1 MEPPHIP
8 LLEAWATVEEG
19 FGEGRVAAKLR
30 ARVEEIE
37 ARRRGSGSESSP
49 VEIKGKEMVPAKA
62 TTDDQIGQVMSVARR
77 GGNEVVVEQSPI
89 MAGYMENRSALE
101 VGKDAER
108 TRTVDSLIKS
118 LLGAMQ

>member
-1 MEPPHIP
+1 LEPPHIP

-37 ARRRGSGSESSP
+37 ARRQGRGSESSP
-49 VEIKGKEMVPAKA
+49 VEIKGKEVVPAKE
-62 TTDDQIGQVMSVARR
+62 TTDDKFGQVISVAR
-77 GGNEVVVEQSPI
+77 GEGNEVEQSPT
-89 MAGYMENRSALE
+89 MAEYMENRGALK
-101 VGKDAER
+101 VGKVAER

-118 LLGAMQ
+118 LLGAIQ